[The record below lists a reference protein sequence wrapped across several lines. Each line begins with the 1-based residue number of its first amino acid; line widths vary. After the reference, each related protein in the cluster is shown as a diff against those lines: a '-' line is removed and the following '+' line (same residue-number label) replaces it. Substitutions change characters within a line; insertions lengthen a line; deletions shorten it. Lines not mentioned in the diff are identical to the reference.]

1 MPINFTDHVGPMI
14 GLEKK
19 KKKRC
24 DENTQNRKGSKSWLT
39 GTLSVSPLLKLV

>member
-19 KKKRC
+19 KR
-24 DENTQNRKGSKSWLT
+24 NVMRTHGIGRGARA
-39 GTLSVSPLLKLV
+39 G